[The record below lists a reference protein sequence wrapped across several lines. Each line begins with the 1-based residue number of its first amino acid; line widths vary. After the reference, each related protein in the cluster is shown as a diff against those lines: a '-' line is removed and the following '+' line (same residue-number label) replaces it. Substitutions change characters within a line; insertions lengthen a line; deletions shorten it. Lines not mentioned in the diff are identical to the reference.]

1 MDNREKILNSA
12 LELFHARGY
21 DAVGVQEIAE
31 TAGVT
36 KPTLYYYFGNKK
48 GLLEAL
54 LSREYESFKKAV
66 YADIDRKE
74 QIWNMLPKIASAYI
88 DFAMEN
94 RKAYML
100 MMALFYSAKENEA
113 YQVVKPIVE
122 DFYRE
127 MVRIFTGASSQ
138 LGNMNG
144 RQEQF
149 AIGFTGLLDHY
160 VLLMA
165 SRQPEGTVVSE
176 KIKNELTKQFMHGIF
191 S

>member
-1 MDNREKILNSA
+1 MDNRENILICA

-48 GLLEAL
+48 GLLEEL
-54 LSREYESFKKAV
+54 LNREYDKFKDAV
-66 YADIDRKE
+66 FAEVDANE
-74 QIWNMLPKIASAYI
+74 QIWVTLPKIASAYI
-88 DFAMEN
+88 DFGTTH
-94 RKAYML
+94 RKSYML
-100 MMALFYSAKENEA
+100 MMALFYSARGNEA
-113 YQVVKPIVE
+113 YEVVKPLVE
-122 DFYRE
+122 DLYRR
-127 MVRIFTGASSQ
+127 MVNVFTGASRQ

-149 AIGFTGLLDHY
+149 ALGFTGMLDHY
-160 VLLMA
+160 ILLTA
-165 SRQPEGTVVSE
+165 SRQPEGFHVSE
-176 KIKNELTKQFMHGIF
+176 ETKNELTKQFMHGIF